1 MSEPRHAQ
9 PQSASIRGISADAHA
24 FAQVEKWM
32 AMIRELGREPRDS
45 RGGAGKELTAAGERG
60 PRRLDG

>member
-32 AMIRELGREPRDS
+32 AMIREFGGEPRDS
-45 RGGAGKELTAAGERG
+45 RVVAGKELAAAGERRPLRSEG
-60 PRRLDG
+60 